1 MMVLWN
7 IEAVLADLGCN
18 DVGAAATCAQALD
31 LIRGQ
36 RFDIAML
43 DLNLGHETS
52 YAVADVLAHAGVPF
66 LFSTGYNAQGI
77 DARFLAWPVLR
88 KPYSDTDLTAML
100 VALLPNGN
108 EGVPVALPPETAS

>member
-18 DVGAAATCAQALD
+18 EVAAAATCAQAFD
-31 LIRGQ
+31 LISGQ

-52 YAVADVLAHAGVPF
+52 YGVADVLANDGVPF

-77 DARFLAWPVLR
+77 DARFLARPVLM

-100 VALLPNGN
+100 VALLPSGN
-108 EGVPVALPPETAS
+108 EAVPVALPSNTAS